1 MAAGG
6 LGRWL
11 CWTWCRRSPYGG
23 VKNLPA
29 RRHGLPYGGVKN
41 LPARRHGLRRISVS
55 HLWPLLSI
63 GCSMSMV
70 EKAGGMSER
79 VVQLWSWYRSS
90 LALNVHVV
98 EALKIWGL
106 HKDFSH
112 VIHRLSSQERVVQA
126 ASAFNHCFCPHGLPS
141 VANCGNYELKW
152 GLIWHYVYNSSPLST
167 PCSKNFQTALP
178 RITQQICLFS
188 RGPYLSQPDSIC
200 SMPVDIPAEL
210 INDYV
215 KQLSH

>member
-6 LGRWL
+6 LVRWL
-11 CWTWCRRSPYGG
+11 CWTWCPGSPSDG

-29 RRHGLPYGGVKN
+29 RRHS
-41 LPARRHGLRRISVS
+41 LRRILAS

-70 EKAGGMSER
+70 EKVGGMNER
-79 VVQLWSWYRSS
+79 HVQLWSWYRPS
-90 LALNVHVV
+90 LILNVHVV

-106 HKDFSH
+106 HKVFSH
-112 VIHRLSSQERVVQA
+112 FMHRLSSQERVVQA
-126 ASAFNHCFCPHGLPS
+126 ASIFNPCFCPCGLSS
-141 VANCGNYELKW
+141 VASCGNYELGKW
-152 GLIWHYVYNSSPLST
+152 GLIWHYVCNSSLLST

-188 RGPYLSQPDSIC
+188 RNGGPICLSQTAFAPC
-200 SMPVDIPAEL
+200 
-210 INDYV
+210 
-215 KQLSH
+215 Q